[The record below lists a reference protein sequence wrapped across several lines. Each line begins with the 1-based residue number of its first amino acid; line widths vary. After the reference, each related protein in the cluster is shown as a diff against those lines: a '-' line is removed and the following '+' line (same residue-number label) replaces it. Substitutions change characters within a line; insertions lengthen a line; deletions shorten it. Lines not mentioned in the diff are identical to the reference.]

1 MPDATAHSPDFGA
14 WAELDAPPRLLLV
27 DDEPANLQLLRQ
39 VLEGEYRL
47 SFARSGTE
55 ALRRVR
61 EAPPQLIVLDV
72 MMPGMSGHDVLR
84 LLKADP
90 ATADIPVLFCTAL
103 DADEDEA
110 AGLALGAVDYVTKP
124 ISPPVLR
131 ARIRN
136 HLALVQRDEVER
148 TRLEVIRRLGRAA
161 EFKDNETGRHV
172 IRMSHT
178 SRLIAQELGAPR
190 RYADLLLAAAPMHDI
205 GKIGV
210 PDAILLKPGKLDE
223 AEWAVMRQHPQMGA
237 DIIGEDA
244 SPLLRMA
251 RTIALQ
257 HHEKWDGSGYP
268 HGLKGEAIS
277 PEARIVAVA
286 DVFDALISARP
297 YKPAWPRE
305 RALAL
310 LQEQSGRHFWP
321 DAVQALLRRLDD
333 IWAVHLAW
341 RDEDV
346 A

>member
-1 MPDATAHSPDFGA
+1 MADTSPTPPTEFAA

-55 ALRRVR
+55 AVARAR
-61 EAPPQLIVLDV
+61 ELQPRLIVLDV
-72 MMPGMSGHDVLR
+72 MMPGMTGHDVIR

-90 ATADIPVLFCTAL
+90 TTADIPVLFCTAL

-110 AGLALGAVDYVTKP
+110 TGLALGAVDYVTKP

-131 ARIRN
+131 ARIRT

-172 IRMSHT
+172 IRMSHY
-178 SRLIAQELGAPR
+178 SRLIALELGASP
-190 RYADLLLAAAPMHDI
+190 RYAETLLAAAPMHDI

-223 AEWAVMRQHPQMGA
+223 GEWAVMRQHPQMGA
-237 DIIGEDA
+237 DIIGDDP

-277 PEARIVAVA
+277 AEARIVAVA
-286 DVFDALISARP
+286 DVFDALTSARP

-305 RALAL
+305 RALAF

-333 IWAVHLAW
+333 IWAIHLAW
-341 RDEDV
+341 R
-346 A
+346 

>member
-1 MPDATAHSPDFGA
+1 MPPVPSAPA
-14 WAELDAPPRLLLV
+14 WDGTDEPPRLLLV

-39 VLEGEYRL
+39 VLQDEYRL
-47 SFARSGTE
+47 AFARSGTE
-55 ALRRVR
+55 ALARVR
-61 EAPPQLIVLDV
+61 EALPDLIVLDV
-72 MMPGMSGHDVLR
+72 MMPGMTGHDVLR
-84 LLKADP
+84 LLKANP
-90 ATADIPVLFCTAL
+90 ATAAIPVLFCTAL

-110 AGLALGAVDYVTKP
+110 AGLALGAVDYVAKP

-148 TRLEVIRRLGRAA
+148 TRLEIIRRLGRAA

-172 IRMSHT
+172 IRMSHF
-178 SRLIAQELGAPR
+178 SRLIALELGAPR
-190 RYADLLLAAAPMHDI
+190 PWAERLLPAAPMHDI

-237 DIIGEDA
+237 DIIGDDP

-251 RTIALQ
+251 RQIALQ

-268 HGLKGEAIS
+268 HGVRGEAIS
-277 PEARIVAVA
+277 TEARIVAVA
-286 DVFDALISARP
+286 DVFDALTSARP

-305 RALAL
+305 QAIAWLR
-310 LQEQSGRHFWP
+310 EQSGRHFWP
-321 DAVQALLRRLDD
+321 DAVEALLRRLDD
-333 IWAVHLAW
+333 IWAVREAW
-341 RDEDV
+341 RDD
-346 A
+346 AHA